1 MDWYRRWS
9 AGHSLQVFPASMRL
23 APLTASRSIKP
34 PRPLSRSSQLAV
46 AFVLPFNVP
55 LGNRTIQTSRRRVR
69 EGCRGW
75 SGDRFPDL
83 LPIIC
88 VK

>member
-34 PRPLSRSSQLAV
+34 QGLSPEVANSQSLSSCRLMSRWETVRSKPRAV
-46 AFVLPFNVP
+46 V
-55 LGNRTIQTSRRRVR
+55 
-69 EGCRGW
+69 
-75 SGDRFPDL
+75 
-83 LPIIC
+83 C
-88 VK
+88 VKVVAAGRETGSPTSCLSSV